1 MKKTKLSSL
10 LPFLLCLMTL
20 GGCAPLS
27 TTGSEAGKAPT
38 YTGSEPA
45 PPNGGDV
52 SETVRPP
59 EVFDQ
64 ILLFLQEG
72 LRERGLMETYQ
83 VYISEPEAMEKTFYC
98 EALLRKGGEYYSE
111 EFYYTYDSEKDWYVF
126 TGQYEPVLALDGWFQ
141 QENSEAVQNLLQ
153 SCIYTAELSAYT
165 DIGAPVR
172 YFSENGP
179 VEKDDFKDVAYSSLD
194 IVWPYLYTYQ
204 DERLQVNITIEYAQL
219 ALPDKAL
226 EETLNGMVRN
236 AFFYSYGSDPAER
249 LKPGEHMYTT
259 ITRNYQTVRED
270 DRLVSLRIY
279 ESNCSR
285 MANHPNAWETAVTV
299 DLAAGRLLTLRDIVG
314 EGMTPAQLLDSGAF
328 HCLWTW
334 EDAADSEES
343 CQDWILSVKEEY
355 EQWDY
360 TLDSLN
366 SDFYLTGDSLG
377 LITHL
382 GRYYTCIEAKLTD
395 LGLEEWVKKDNP
407 AP

>member
-1 MKKTKLSSL
+1 MKQMNFSSL
-10 LPFLLCLMTL
+10 LPFLLCLLAL

-27 TTGSEAGKAPT
+27 ATGRKAGSEPAH
-38 YTGSEPA
+38 TGSEPA
-45 PPNGGDV
+45 PPDKAGK
-52 SETVRPP
+52 SETACPT

-72 LRERGLMETYQ
+72 LRERGLMDTYQ
-83 VYISEPEAMEKTFYC
+83 VYISQPEAMEKNFYC
-98 EALLRKGGEYYSE
+98 EALLKKSDEYYSE
-111 EFYYTYDSEKDWYVF
+111 EFHYTYDSEKDWYVF
-126 TGQYEPVLALDGWFQ
+126 SGQYEPVLAKDGWFQ
-141 QENSEAVQNLLQ
+141 QENSETVQELLQ

-179 VEKDDFKDVAYSSLD
+179 VVKDDFKDVAYSSLD

-204 DERLQVNITIEYAQL
+204 DERLQINITIEYAQL
-219 ALPDKAL
+219 ELPDKAL
-226 EETLNGMVRN
+226 EESLNGMVRN

-249 LKPGEHMYTT
+249 LKPEEHMYTT

-270 DRLVSLRIY
+270 DRFVSLRIY

-285 MANHPNAWETAVTV
+285 MANHPNAWETAVTA
-299 DLAAGRLLTLRDIVG
+299 DLSTGKLLTLRDIVG
-314 EGMTPAQLLDSGAF
+314 DEITPAQLLDSGAF

-343 CQDWILSVKEEY
+343 CQDWILSVKEDY

-360 TLDSLN
+360 TLDSLD
-366 SDFYLTGDSLG
+366 SDFYLTEDSLG
-377 LITHL
+377 LITHQ
-382 GRYYTCIEAKLTD
+382 GRYYTCLEAKLAD
-395 LGLEEWVKKDNP
+395 LGLEEWAKEGMED
-407 AP
+407 